1 MKVHHL
7 NCATMRPPGG
17 RLVSGAG
24 TIGGA
29 VLVAHCLLIETDSSG
44 LVLVDTGL
52 GLEDVAAPSTLP
64 RVFRTAVR
72 PKLDRAE
79 TAAEQVEALGFAR
92 GDVRHVIVTHL
103 DVDHAGGLR
112 DFPDATV
119 HVSAAELEAARHP
132 RTRIEKDRYVPHQW
146 AHDPRWAEHVVA
158 GQTWHGFDAVRDLPG
173 LPPEILVVPLAG
185 HTRGHTGVA
194 VDTGDGWLLHAGD
207 AYFFHGQMRRPPT
220 CPPGLAVFQV
230 VVQTERDKRLANV
243 ARLNELATDPTVSV
257 FCAHDRHEFEQL
269 KAVEA

>member
-17 RLVSGAG
+17 RLISGTG

-29 VLVAHCLLIETDSSG
+29 LLVAHCLLIETDAG

-52 GLEDVAAPSTLP
+52 GLEDVAAPKSLP
-64 RVFRTAVR
+64 VIFRTAVR

-79 TAAEQVEALGFAR
+79 TAAAQVEALGFAR
-92 GDVRHVIVTHL
+92 EDVRHIITTHL

-119 HVSAAELEAARHP
+119 HVSAAELAAARNP
-132 RTRIEKDRYVPHQW
+132 RTRLEKDRYVAHQW
-146 AHDPRWAEHVVA
+146 AHGPKWAEHAVS
-158 GQTWHGFDAVRDLPG
+158 GGSWKGFEAVTDLPG
-173 LPPEILVVPLAG
+173 LPPEILLVPLAG
-185 HTRGHTGVA
+185 HTRGHSGIA

-207 AYFFHGQMRRPPT
+207 AYFFHGQLRRPPT
-220 CPPGLAVFQV
+220 CPPGLKAFQV
-230 VVQTERDKRLANV
+230 IVQTEKAKRLANV
-243 ARLNELATDPTVSV
+243 ARLNELATDPAVSI
-257 FCAHDRHEFEQL
+257 FSAHDRHEFDQL
-269 KAVEA
+269 KAVTR

>member
-17 RLVSGAG
+17 RLISGTG

-29 VLVAHCLLIETDSSG
+29 VLVAHCLLIETESSG

-52 GLEDVAAPSTLP
+52 GLEDVGAPKTVP
-64 RVFRTAVR
+64 AIFRALVR

-79 TAAEQVEALGFAR
+79 TAAEQVAALGFAR
-92 GDVRHVIVTHL
+92 ADVRHIITTHL

-112 DFPDATV
+112 DFPEAAV
-119 HVSAAELEAARHP
+119 HVSATELAAARDP
-132 RTRIEKDRYVPHQW
+132 RTRMEKDRYVQHQW
-146 AHDPRWAEHVVA
+146 AHGPKWAEHHVT
-158 GQTWHGFDAVRDLPG
+158 GGSWHGFDAVRDLPG

-194 VDTGDGWLLHAGD
+194 IDTGDGWLLHAGD
-207 AYFFHGQMRRPPT
+207 AYFYHGQMRQPPT
-220 CPPGLAVFQV
+220 CTPGLSLFQV
-230 VVQTERDKRLANV
+230 IVQTERDKRLANL
-243 ARLNELATDPTVSV
+243 ARLQELATDPSVSV
-257 FCAHDRHEFEQL
+257 FCAHDKHEFEQL
-269 KAVEA
+269 KAVPT